1 MRRECLLF
9 AAVGLIAG
17 MLILPAPGRAQAT
30 ADQLNK
36 LSLEAL
42 TAPPPRP
49 APARRAYSPQ
59 RRTMDRLY
67 RATMRG
73 GALPPVKRQA
83 TATRS
88 RHYTRS

>member
-1 MRRECLLF
+1 MRRKFLLF
-9 AAVGLIAG
+9 AAVSLTAGLLAVSV
-17 MLILPAPGRAQAT
+17 PAQAQIT

-49 APARRAYSPQ
+49 RPPHRVYSPQ

-73 GALPPVKRQA
+73 APRPIQRHA
-83 TATRS
+83 TTS
-88 RHYTRS
+88 RHRLYTRS